1 MLRVG
6 DLVATKRE
14 VSEVV
19 VTVPRDIDIKEFRKL
34 VRLAVLRYL
43 REKGVSE
50 EELKK
55 IRVRVEVA
63 SGEG

>member
-1 MLRVG
+1 MS
-6 DLVATKRE
+6 ATKRE
-14 VSEVV
+14 VSEVI
-19 VTVPRDIDIKEFRKL
+19 VTVPKGMDIREFRRL

-63 SGEG
+63 SGEGKG

>member
-1 MLRVG
+1 MT
-6 DLVATKRE
+6 ATKRE

>member
-1 MLRVG
+1 M
-6 DLVATKRE
+6 ATTKRE

-19 VTVPRDIDIKEFRKL
+19 VTVPRDMDIKEFRKL

-50 EELKK
+50 EELKN

-63 SGEG
+63 SGES

>member
-1 MLRVG
+1 M
-6 DLVATKRE
+6 
-14 VSEVV
+14 SEVV
-19 VTVPRDIDIKEFRKL
+19 VTVPRDMDIKEFRKL

-50 EELKK
+50 EELKN

-63 SGEG
+63 SGES